1 MAVHDIDEHGL
12 SERRGYRGVI
22 DIRDTKRRINGS
34 HGAGRVYRM
43 ADLKVTP
50 RHTESL

>member
-1 MAVHDIDEHGL
+1 MAVHDIGEHGL
-12 SERRGYRGVI
+12 SDRRGYRDVI
-22 DIRDTKRRINGS
+22 DIRNTKRHINGS

-43 ADLKVTP
+43 ADLKLTR